1 VVLLRSTL
9 SRHAARHWLFVW
21 SYPLERENKIRI
33 IIADDHPVFR
43 LGLRGI
49 IESQRDF
56 EVVSEA
62 SDGESALELI
72 QKVRPAIAILD
83 ISMPK
88 LDGLALARRLVAQ
101 NPPVEVILVTM
112 YREKKLFKQAL
123 EAGVKDY
130 VLKDSAVTDIVSCI
144 RAVAAGQ
151 NYASPE
157 LTTYLVNRV
166 RQADTASAP
175 RSGLEG
181 LTVSEVR
188 VLSLI
193 ADGKTS
199 REIAQ
204 DLFISPRT
212 VETHRNNICQKLGIH
227 GSNALM
233 KFALGHKELLS

>member
-1 VVLLRSTL
+1 MG
-9 SRHAARHWLFVW
+9 
-21 SYPLERENKIRI
+21 RENKISI

-43 LGLRGI
+43 HGLRRI
-49 IESQRDF
+49 IESRGDF

-72 QKVRPAIAILD
+72 QKIRPAIAILD

-101 NPPVEVILVTM
+101 NLPVEVILVTM
-112 YREKKLFKQAL
+112 YREKKLFKEAL
-123 EAGVKDY
+123 EAGVKGY
-130 VLKDSAVTDIVSCI
+130 VLKDSAVTDVVSCI

-151 NYASPE
+151 NYVSPE

-166 RQADTASAP
+166 RQADSASTA
-175 RSGLEG
+175 RSGLES
-181 LTVSEVR
+181 LTSSELR

-193 ADGKTS
+193 AECKTS
-199 REIAQ
+199 KEIAK

-212 VETHRNNICQKLGIH
+212 VETHRNNICQKLDIH

-233 KFALGHKELLS
+233 KFALEHKDLLS